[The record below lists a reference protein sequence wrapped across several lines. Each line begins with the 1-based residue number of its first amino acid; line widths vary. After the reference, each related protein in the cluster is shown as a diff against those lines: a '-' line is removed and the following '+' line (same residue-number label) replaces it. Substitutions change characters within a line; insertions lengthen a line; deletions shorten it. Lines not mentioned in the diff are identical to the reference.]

1 MKLRY
6 LTLCDDLFKEHSPYT
21 KEEMR
26 CFGARLRQESA
37 YITDYVKR
45 GVNEEF
51 EFDCARLNLCCTL
64 SQPRDN
70 IRKAESVHEIDVPF
84 DMDYFSMTPPQ
95 KQQYLI
101 DITENGLQRF
111 CECEGWDFSF
121 FKKHIDLLRSNPSF
135 AEFYIPKKSCR
146 KDQLSAKV
154 YCYQNMTES
163 IFFVDF
169 FFNKSLIRRKFFAAS
184 SPDAFWYRSNIFR
197 LEWSDKKTVS
207 IYTWTDQLY
216 AKVALDIDVSQAKN
230 ASLVAEMDHY
240 KQQVD
245 RVYRVKS
252 SVCGSIDV
260 DTHDCTIEAWE
271 ENDNGQIFVA
281 VLILKKRLRRCFSIV
296 NPSGEVVYEFYNDD
310 PYAPELMESF
320 KRKSGWYDT

>member
-51 EFDCARLNLCCTL
+51 DFDCARLNLCCTL

-84 DMDYFSMTPPQ
+84 DMNYFSMTPPQ

-101 DITENGLQRF
+101 DITENSLQRF
-111 CECEGWDFSF
+111 CECEGWDFSV

-146 KDQLSAKV
+146 KDQLSAKI
-154 YCYQNMTES
+154 YCVQNMTET

-169 FFNKSLIRRKFFAAS
+169 FFKRTHIRRKFFAVS

-197 LEWSDKKTVS
+197 LEWRTGGSGILRKVVGLWHDWCR
-207 IYTWTDQLY
+207 YTRLHRWDMGGKCQRPNIR
-216 AKVALDIDVSQAKN
+216 VCIDSRERT
-230 ASLVAEMDHY
+230 ASMLFHF
-240 KQQVD
+240 
-245 RVYRVKS
+245 
-252 SVCGSIDV
+252 
-260 DTHDCTIEAWE
+260 EAVGWRR
-271 ENDNGQIFVA
+271 
-281 VLILKKRLRRCFSIV
+281 LWIL
-296 NPSGEVVYEFYNDD
+296 
-310 PYAPELMESF
+310 
-320 KRKSGWYDT
+320 